1 MRLLPWLARRRI
13 DLPCTIEIE
22 QTADFFYAHL
32 TLDEDI
38 EIQPGD
44 RVRVQGE
51 PIRVAFGDSLLERR
65 IATVERANS
74 LGRAWTRFAARFQ
87 LAELYE
93 VSFTPGRTL

>member
-1 MRLLPWLARRRI
+1 MPWPRRRTI

-44 RVRVQGE
+44 RVLVHGE
-51 PIRVAFGDSLLERR
+51 PIRMAFGESLRERR

-87 LAELYE
+87 LGELYE